1 MVSGSRN
8 SPCNSRVRR
17 LTQGEFFMNRIFRGL
32 FLKLLP
38 VFLLAAALVPFC
50 HAAPVLMISIDGLKP
65 EYITQAD
72 AHGMKLPY
80 LRTLVR
86 DGAYADGVVG
96 IWPTVTYPS
105 HTTLITG
112 VWPVEHGIYN
122 NLEFDPQQHYSGAW
136 NWYAP
141 LIRVPTLWKAAHQ
154 AGLRTASVGWPVSVG
169 ATDVDYLIP
178 EYWRSADPSG
188 GSGTLN
194 PADRLLIAGLSR
206 PAALIEQLQPTAGEY
221 MMGNDT
227 SINGDE
233 VKTRYT
239 IEILRKMKP
248 AFMTLHLSSLDET
261 QHAHG
266 PFSAEA
272 DADLEALDGM
282 MARLTKAA
290 VAADTSA
297 VVVLVSD
304 HGFMNITHL
313 VNLYIPFL
321 QAGLIDATITPATK
335 APVIGSWKA
344 EPWLAG
350 GMAAV
355 VLHDPND
362 RATEQ
367 QVKAMLDKLA
377 ADPANGIAQILDRDA
392 IKQRGAFPDAAFL
405 VVLKPGYYTG
415 QGTSGDLVTVIP
427 TTRGSHGFSPE
438 YPEMHSSFFAVGAG
452 IAQNRNLGVVDMRQI
467 APTVAQILKVQ
478 MPTAKATPLH
488 VEK

>member
-1 MVSGSRN
+1 
-8 SPCNSRVRR
+8 
-17 LTQGEFFMNRIFRGL
+17 MNRVFRN
-32 FLKLLP
+32 FSMPLLP
-38 VFLLAAALVPFC
+38 VSLMVAALIPQV

-72 AHGMKLPY
+72 AHGMKVPY
-80 LRTLVR
+80 LRTLIR
-86 DGAYADGVVG
+86 DGAYAEGVVG

-112 VWPVEHGIYN
+112 VWPAEHGIYN
-122 NLEFDPQQHYSGAW
+122 NLEFDPQQHYSSAW

-141 LIRVPTLWKAAHQ
+141 LIRVPTLWKAAHK

-188 GSGTLN
+188 GSGTMN
-194 PADRLLIAGLSR
+194 PQDRLLIAGLSR
-206 PAALIEQLQPTAGEY
+206 PATLFEQLRPTAGEY

-227 SINGDE
+227 SISGDE

-248 AFMTLHLSSLDET
+248 VFMTLHLSSLDET
-261 QHAHG
+261 QHEHG

-282 MARLTKAA
+282 MARLAKAA
-290 VAADTSA
+290 VAADPYT

-304 HGFMNITHL
+304 HGFMNITHW

-321 QAGLIDATITPATK
+321 QAGLIEATINPATK

-355 VLHDPND
+355 MLHDASD
-362 RATEQ
+362 QATDQ

-377 ADPANGIAQILDRDA
+377 ADPASGIAQILDRDA
-392 IKQRGAFPDAAFL
+392 IKRRGAFPDAAFL
-405 VVLKPGYYTG
+405 VVLQPGYYTG
-415 QGTSGDLVTVIP
+415 SGINGNLVTEIP
-427 TTRGSHGFSPE
+427 TTKGSHGFSPE
-438 YPEMHSSFFAVGAG
+438 YPEMRSSFFAVGAG
-452 IAQNRNLGVVDMRQI
+452 IARHRDLGLVDMRQI
-467 APTVAQILKVQ
+467 APTVAKILKVQ

>member
-1 MVSGSRN
+1 MNRI
-8 SPCNSRVRR
+8 VRR
-17 LTQGEFFMNRIFRGL
+17 LFIQ
-32 FLKLLP
+32 FLPAMMLVAL
-38 VFLLAAALVPFC
+38 LVPFC

-72 AHGMKLPY
+72 AHGMKIPY

-86 DGAYADGVVG
+86 DGAYAEGVVG

-112 VWPVEHGIYN
+112 VWPAEHGIYN

-141 LIRVPTLWKAAHQ
+141 LIRVPTLWKVAHQ

-194 PADRLLIAGLSR
+194 PQDRLLIAGLSR
-206 PAALIEQLQPTAGEY
+206 PVTLLQQLQPTAGEY

-227 SINGDE
+227 SIDGDE

-290 VAADTSA
+290 VEADPST

-304 HGFMNITHL
+304 HGFMNITHW
-313 VNLYIPFL
+313 VNLYIPFV
-321 QAGLIDATITPATK
+321 QAGLIDATINPATK
-335 APVIGSWKA
+335 ASVIGSWKA

-355 VLHDPND
+355 MLHDPKD
-362 RATEQ
+362 HATEQ

-405 VVLKPGYYTG
+405 VVLKPGYYTAAG
-415 QGTSGDLVTVIP
+415 ISGNLVTVIP
-427 TTRGSHGFSPE
+427 ATRGSHGFSPE
-438 YPEMHSSFFAVGAG
+438 YPEMRSSFFAVGAG
-452 IAQNRNLGVVDMRQI
+452 IAHHRDLGVVDMRQI
-467 APTVAQILKVQ
+467 APTVAKILKVQ
-478 MPTAKATPLH
+478 MPTAKAEPLH

>member
-1 MVSGSRN
+1 MV
-8 SPCNSRVRR
+8 
-17 LTQGEFFMNRIFRGL
+17 
-32 FLKLLP
+32 
-38 VFLLAAALVPFC
+38 AALIPQV

-72 AHGMKLPY
+72 AHGMKVPY
-80 LRTLVR
+80 LRTLIR
-86 DGAYADGVVG
+86 DGAYAEGVVG

-112 VWPVEHGIYN
+112 VWPAEHGIYN
-122 NLEFDPQQHYSGAW
+122 NLEFDPQQHYSSAW

-141 LIRVPTLWKAAHQ
+141 LIRVPTLWKAAHK

-188 GSGTLN
+188 GSGTMN
-194 PADRLLIAGLSR
+194 PQDRLLIAGLSR
-206 PAALIEQLQPTAGEY
+206 PATLLEQLQPTAGEY

-227 SINGDE
+227 SIDGDE
-233 VKTRYT
+233 IKTRYT

-261 QHAHG
+261 QHEHG

-282 MARLTKAA
+282 MARLAKAA
-290 VAADTSA
+290 VEADPNT

-304 HGFMNITHL
+304 HGFMNITHW

-321 QAGLIDATITPATK
+321 QAGLIEAAINPATK
-335 APVIGSWKA
+335 APVIDSWRA

-355 VLHDPND
+355 MLHDAND

-405 VVLKPGYYTG
+405 VVLQPGYYLAAG
-415 QGTSGDLVTVIP
+415 ISGNLVTVIP
-427 TTRGSHGFSPE
+427 AIRGSHGFSPE
-438 YPEMHSSFFAVGAG
+438 YPEMRSSFFAVGAG
-452 IAQNRNLGVVDMRQI
+452 IAHHRDLGVVDMRQI
-467 APTVAQILKVQ
+467 APTVARILKVQ
-478 MPTAKATPLH
+478 MPTAKAAPLH
-488 VEK
+488 LEK

>member
-17 LTQGEFFMNRIFRGL
+17 LTQGEFFMNRIFCGL

-290 VAADTSA
+290 VAADPSA

-304 HGFMNITHL
+304 HGFMDITHL

>member
-1 MVSGSRN
+1 MKRISR
-8 SPCNSRVRR
+8 R
-17 LTQGEFFMNRIFRGL
+17 FFIQ
-32 FLKLLP
+32 LLP
-38 VFLLAAALVPFC
+38 AFLLVAALVPLG

-72 AHGMKLPY
+72 AHGMKVPY

-86 DGAYADGVVG
+86 DGAYAEGVVG

-112 VWPVEHGIYN
+112 VWPAEHGIYN

-141 LIRVPTLWKAAHQ
+141 LIRVPTLWKVAHH

-206 PAALIEQLQPTAGEY
+206 PATLIEQLQPSAGEY

-227 SINGDE
+227 SIGGDE
-233 VKTRYT
+233 IKTRYT

-248 AFMTLHLSSLDET
+248 AFMTLHLSSLDDT

-290 VAADTSA
+290 VAADPAA

-304 HGFMNITHL
+304 HGFMNITHW

-321 QAGLIDATITPATK
+321 QAGLIDATQNPATK

-350 GMAAV
+350 GVAAV
-355 VLHDPND
+355 MLHDPND
-362 RATEQ
+362 HATEQ
-367 QVKAMLDKLA
+367 QVKAMLDRLA
-377 ADPANGIAQILDRDA
+377 ADPANGIAAILDRDA

-405 VVLKPGYYTG
+405 VVLQPGYYMAAG
-415 QGTSGDLVTVIP
+415 VSGNLVTVIP
-427 TTRGSHGFSPE
+427 TARGSHGFSPE
-438 YPEMHSSFFAVGAG
+438 YPEMRSSFFAVGAG
-452 IAQNRNLGVVDMRQI
+452 IAYHRDLGVVDMRQI
-467 APTVAQILKVQ
+467 APTVARILKVQ